1 MLSKFILDSWSMMIE
16 ISLWLILLVAII
28 GGWQLNGFLGATVGL
43 IGAFIVASIFQGVL
57 LALDDIRKIVRAIE
71 NKK

>member
-28 GGWQLNGFLGATVGL
+28 GGWQLNGFQGATVGL